1 MNPTGTLI
9 LEDGSTFSGF
19 AFGFPASTAGEVVFT
34 TGMTGYPESLTDP
47 SYAGQILTF
56 TYPLIGNYGIP
67 GPSVDEYGV
76 NNHFESQKIHAK
88 AVILSEWCDQ
98 HNHWNAY
105 TDFDT
110 WLEQERIPGLSGIDT
125 RAVTVKLREK
135 GVMLGKVVI
144 SEDIDFVDPNT
155 ENLVSAV
162 SRENPMELG
171 TGKTRIMVIDCGV
184 KNSIVRSLLNRGVR
198 VMIVPWNYDFTCED
212 YHGVLISNGPGDP
225 VSCQETIT
233 TVRKVIE
240 QGAPIFGIC
249 LGHQL
254 LALAAG
260 ARSFKLPY
268 GHRGQNQ
275 PVATAEKRGFITA
288 QNHGFAV
295 DARTLPPEWD
305 QLFYNV
311 NDYTNEGIYHRY
323 HPFFSVQ
330 FHPEGRCGPRDTD
343 YLFDTFVKMADA
355 HAR

>member
-9 LEDGSTFSGF
+9 LEDGSTFSGSV
-19 AFGFPASTAGEVVFT
+19 FGFPASVAGEVVFT
-34 TGMTGYPESLTDP
+34 TGMTGYSEALTDP

-56 TYPLIGNYGIP
+56 AYPLIGNYGIP

-76 NNHFESQKIHAK
+76 YNHFESRKIHVK
-88 AVILSEWCDQ
+88 AVILSEWCTH
-98 HNHWNAY
+98 HNHWNAR
-105 TDFDT
+105 TSFES
-110 WLEQERIPGLSGIDT
+110 WLQQGRIPGISGIDT
-125 RAVTVKLREK
+125 RALTVKLREK

-144 SEDIDFVDPNT
+144 SEDIDFVDPNK
-155 ENLVSAV
+155 ENLVKAV
-162 SRENPMELG
+162 SRENPVELG
-171 TGKTRIMVIDCGV
+171 TGETRIVVVDCGV
-184 KNSIVRSLLNRGVR
+184 KNSIVRNLLNRNAQV
-198 VMIVPWNYDFTCED
+198 VIVPWNYDFTDKD
-212 YHGVLISNGPGDP
+212 YDGVLLSNGPGDP
-225 VSCQETIT
+225 ATCQETIAI
-233 TVRKVIE
+233 VQKVIE
-240 QGAPIFGIC
+240 QEIPLFGIC

-295 DARTLPPEWD
+295 DTSTLSPEWG

-311 NDYTNEGIYHRY
+311 NDYTNEGIYHK
-323 HPFFSVQ
+323 HLPFFSVQ
-330 FHPEGRCGPRDTD
+330 FHPEGCCGPRDTD